1 MLNIRVSVVG
11 RAMGTGTS
19 MSSTQGVS
27 STHEFSNLE

>member
-11 RAMGTGTS
+11 RAMGMGTS

-27 STHEFSNLE
+27 THEFSNLE